1 MTTHTVRYQTDT
13 LMKGMR
19 ALLTSLPSEEEK
31 NELIR
36 TLKEAQSFLEDFR
49 LLVESIPTM
58 ESSQELAEGLSR
70 LDILAE
76 RAQRDAGLRRL
87 MGLRDTTKP
96 TAKRPADSQ
105 EAKMRAGELEQE
117 LARLEAPDI
126 ETVLQRSGEPLSVL
140 TELAAHLGMKTRSK
154 ERKSE
159 LIRRIAT
166 HISNWRG
173 YRLLGVEDPNPISV
187 PEVADE
193 HRSVLAG
200 RIAETDTNSQ

>member
-1 MTTHTVRYQTDT
+1 MTTRTARYPTDT

-31 NELIR
+31 SELIR
-36 TLKEAQSFLEDFR
+36 TLNEAQSFLEDFR

-96 TAKRPADSQ
+96 TAKKPASSM
-105 EAKMRAGELEQE
+105 EGKERARRLEQE
-117 LARLEAPDI
+117 LAHLEAPDI
-126 ETVLQRSGEPLSVL
+126 VVALERSGEPLSVL

-159 LIRRIAT
+159 LIGRIAT

-173 YRLLGVEDPNPISV
+173 YRLLRGEDPDSIGG
-187 PEVADE
+187 VA
-193 HRSVLAG
+193 
-200 RIAETDTNSQ
+200 

>member
-1 MTTHTVRYQTDT
+1 
-13 LMKGMR
+13 MKGMR

-31 NELIR
+31 SELIR
-36 TLKEAQSFLEDFR
+36 TLNEAQSFLEDFR

-87 MGLRDTTKP
+87 MGLRDTSRPSAKKP
-96 TAKRPADSQ
+96 ASSM
-105 EAKMRAGELEQE
+105 EAKERAQRLEQE
-117 LARLEAPDI
+117 LAHLEAPDI
-126 ETVLQRSGEPLSVL
+126 VTALERSKEPLSVL
-140 TELAAHLGMKTRSK
+140 TELAALLGIKTRSK
-154 ERKSE
+154 ERKPE

-173 YRLLGVEDPNPISV
+173 YRMLRGEDPDSITSV
-187 PEVADE
+187 A
-193 HRSVLAG
+193 
-200 RIAETDTNSQ
+200 

>member
-1 MTTHTVRYQTDT
+1 MTTRPARYPTDA

-19 ALLTSLPSEEEK
+19 TLLSSLPSEEEK
-31 NELIR
+31 SELIR

-76 RAQRDAGLRRL
+76 RARGDAGLRRL

-96 TAKRPADSQ
+96 TARRAAGSP
-105 EAKMRAGELEQE
+105 EAKARARELEQE
-117 LARLEAPDI
+117 LAHLEAPDI
-126 ETVLQRSGEPLSVL
+126 ETVLQRSGEPVSVL

-154 ERKSE
+154 EPKPE
-159 LIRRIAT
+159 LIKRIAT

-173 YRLLGVEDPNPISV
+173 YRLLRGEDPDAVGV
-187 PEVADE
+187 PDVVDE
-193 HRSVLAG
+193 HRAVLAG
-200 RIAETDTNSQ
+200 RIRESG

>member
-1 MTTHTVRYQTDT
+1 MTTTNRTTRYPTDA

-19 ALLTSLPSEEEK
+19 ALLVSLPSEEEK
-31 NELIR
+31 SELIR
-36 TLKEAQSFLEDFR
+36 TLNEAQSFLEEFR

-87 MGLRDTTKP
+87 MGFRNTGKP
-96 TAKRPADSQ
+96 TAKRPAGSAAA
-105 EAKMRAGELEQE
+105 EARGRELEQE
-117 LARLEAPDI
+117 LALLEAPDI
-126 ETVLQRSGEPLSVL
+126 VASLERSGEPLSVL

-154 ERKSE
+154 ERKAE

-173 YRLLGVEDPNPISV
+173 YRMLGGEDPDSIDGV
-187 PEVADE
+187 P
-193 HRSVLAG
+193 
-200 RIAETDTNSQ
+200 